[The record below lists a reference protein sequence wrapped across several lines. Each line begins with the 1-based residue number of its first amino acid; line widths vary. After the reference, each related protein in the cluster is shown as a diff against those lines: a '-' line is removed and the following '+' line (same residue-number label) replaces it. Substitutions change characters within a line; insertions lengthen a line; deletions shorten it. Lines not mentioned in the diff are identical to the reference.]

1 MEGER
6 LAELRKGRKIG
17 QKEFAE
23 LMGISV
29 SALSKY
35 ERNVNEPEDA
45 LKKKFAEYFNVSM
58 DYLMGLTREEV
69 PIRHTESGFLYFDN
83 LPEAARRARLHR
95 GITET
100 VQSKTGTAAIS

>member
-45 LKKKFAEYFNVSM
+45 LKKSSLN
-58 DYLMGLTREEV
+58 
-69 PIRHTESGFLYFDN
+69 
-83 LPEAARRARLHR
+83 
-95 GITET
+95 
-100 VQSKTGTAAIS
+100 ISTCQWTISWG

>member
-1 MEGER
+1 MERENTLFPKWGVIAMEGER

-45 LKKKFAEYFNVSM
+45 LKKSSLN
-58 DYLMGLTREEV
+58 
-69 PIRHTESGFLYFDN
+69 
-83 LPEAARRARLHR
+83 
-95 GITET
+95 
-100 VQSKTGTAAIS
+100 ISTCQWTISWG

>member
-58 DYLMGLTREEV
+58 DYLMAVSYTHLDVYKRQPFGFFLIHDLTLLLV
-69 PIRHTESGFLYFDN
+69 MSSLCNTIKL
-83 LPEAARRARLHR
+83 
-95 GITET
+95 
-100 VQSKTGTAAIS
+100 

>member
-23 LMGISV
+23 LMWISV

-83 LPEAARRARLHR
+83 LPEAARTELCSFLEYLRKRYRL
-95 GITET
+95 
-100 VQSKTGTAAIS
+100 